1 MELQHPPDLWSVQH
15 WRDKQRAVH
24 NRRPWGRFA
33 ACAVSRLSGVFVWS
47 SLDKNLAIKSGVRV
61 PNNCRSSPF
70 SRASLRGGFLSHSAS
85 FWSLHRP
92 FRKGLPDARAA
103 LSDDSRRLRA
113 RLFARGEGQELPRTR
128 QLSFPSVLH
137 FATRGVLRK
146 CPHYWTMRPQ
156 LIACQGPT

>member
-15 WRDKQRAVH
+15 WRDKKGAVH

-61 PNNCRSSPF
+61 PNNCRSSLF
-70 SRASLRGGFLSHSAS
+70 SRASLHGGFLSHSAA

-92 FRKGLPDARAA
+92 FSKGLPDAGAA
-103 LSDDSRRLRA
+103 LSDDSSASARPSRLHV
-113 RLFARGEGQELPRTR
+113 GEDRSFREHGSYPSRVFYILQPVVCCGSVRTTGR
-128 QLSFPSVLH
+128 CALS
-137 FATRGVLRK
+137 
-146 CPHYWTMRPQ
+146 
-156 LIACQGPT
+156 